1 MTPQE
6 YLKQTYQL
14 NQRIDSKLEQISTLR
29 ELATKVTS
37 TLSDMPKNK
46 SGSTSSLAD
55 TVIKIVDLENE
66 VNRTIDTLVDL
77 KVQVYD
83 SIRELESPEEQFLLE
98 LRYLNFKT
106 WEEIAIAMGYGLDN
120 VFKIHKRAMKKIQF
134 SQKQ

>member
-134 SQKQ
+134 SKKQ